1 MDSEPTTAVIGIYPE
16 PMPRLRLVGISLVI
30 SVLIAG
36 ACGQAS
42 ADSTPVSSVTW
53 EQWLRLPGIV
63 DLGGPRQ
70 DGRVVAAALGQLA
83 LVSPSGRVTDFAPG
97 YSVPDG
103 PESYIA
109 VSPGLAVKTANCRFG
124 RDVVLALDVRASP
137 PGITRIS
144 ATGVVTALATI
155 SGASGLGGI
164 ALDTV
169 GDFGHRLLVTGPSGG
184 GQTQVWAIDCRGTVT
199 SIGTVPVALEG
210 GIAVAPR
217 GFGQYGGQLV
227 APNEGDGSIYAVS
240 AAGQLTKVAESGV
253 PAGGDIGVES
263 VGFVPAVRVTAY
275 LADRGT
281 PVSGQPHPGTDSLL
295 RLNATALTSVG
306 VRKGDLLVA
315 TEGAATLVRIRCAS
329 QCVVATIA
337 TGPPAAHGEGHL
349 LLVPPG

>member
-1 MDSEPTTAVIGIYPE
+1 MIGVYPE
-16 PMPRLRLVGISLVI
+16 WVPRLRLVGISLVI
-30 SVLIAG
+30 SVVITG
-36 ACGQAS
+36 ACGEAS
-42 ADSTPVSSVTW
+42 PVSMPVSSFTW
-53 EQWLRLPGIV
+53 EQWLHLPGVV
-63 DLGGPRQ
+63 DLGGPRR
-70 DGRVVAAALGQLA
+70 DGRVVAAALGRLA
-83 LVSPSGRVTDFAPG
+83 LVSPAGKITDFAPG

-109 VSPGLAVKTANCRFG
+109 VSPGLAVKGANCRFG
-124 RDVVLALDVRASP
+124 RDVVLALDLRAST

-144 ATGVVTALATI
+144 ATGVVTQLATV

-169 GDFGHRLLVTGPSGG
+169 GDFGHRLLAIGPSGG
-184 GQTQVWAIDCRGTVT
+184 GLTQVWAIDCRGTVT

-227 APNEGDGSIYAVS
+227 GPNEGDGSIYAVS
-240 AAGQLTKVAESGV
+240 DTGQLSKVAESGV

-263 VGFVPAVRVTAY
+263 LGFVPAARVTAY

-295 RLNATALTSVG
+295 RLEATALASVA
-306 VRKGDLLVA
+306 VRRGDLLVA
-315 TEGAATLVRIRCAS
+315 TEGAATLVRVRCAS

-349 LLVPPG
+349 LLVPSG